1 MDLEND
7 KIKSAFQAPDAY
19 FNALEA
25 RILQQLNMSQ
35 PEVAEEGIS
44 APPVLLPI
52 DTPAKGIDTEG
63 VQKRARKQ
71 DPITSRSN
79 AVNKELQ
86 NIGTFEIPALT
97 FTTNEN
103 PEWVNLMAI
112 PELSNDK
119 NVADIQKITFEQ
131 ITEAPNKVE
140 EVGSKPAPIQ
150 AGLFEPAPILDP
162 SDIVP
167 ETTENP
173 IPVLS
178 VSDETIEEYFSNEE
192 TEIVVDSG
200 FPAKNEPVIVVHHV
214 PELTHPEAAV
224 VPVPTIEQNPDIEAA
239 YAAYLQ
245 EEMNDPVDAAKS
257 PIIPDPKP
265 NSILAEETPETEE
278 PPMAF
283 APIAGRQHESSTPGW
298 LGIAAS
304 FAAIVAAYFIWNAIQ
319 PPQVEQSNKVA
330 LQQTEQSQIV
340 KTSVSVGP
348 VESLPMSLLLLESI
362 IRDEL
367 PIKTEKAR
375 VFSIVDAQKL
385 PEEKLKAMGE
395 LEDSNLSIFDMEDEL
410 FEDLDLETL

>member
-7 KIKSAFQAPDAY
+7 KIESAFQAPDAY
-19 FNALEA
+19 FSALET
-25 RILQQLNMSQ
+25 RILQQLDLIQS
-35 PEVAEEGIS
+35 EVVEEKITN
-44 APPVLLPI
+44 PPVLQPI
-52 DTPAKGIDTEG
+52 DPPAKGIDTEG

-103 PEWVNLMAI
+103 PEWVNLTAI
-112 PELSNDK
+112 SELPNDI

-131 ITEAPNKVE
+131 PTVAPVKAE
-140 EVGSKPAPIQ
+140 EVVSEPSPIQ
-150 AGLFEPAPILDP
+150 VGLFQPAPILEP
-162 SDIVP
+162 SDTVP
-167 ETTENP
+167 KSNDNANH
-173 IPVLS
+173 VLS
-178 VSDETIEEYFSNEE
+178 VSDEVITEDFSNNA
-192 TEIVVDSG
+192 TKIDVDG
-200 FPAKNEPVIVVHHV
+200 GLAVKNEPSILVHRV
-214 PELTHPEAAV
+214 PELTPLEA
-224 VPVPTIEQNPDIEAA
+224 PVAEDLKIEQNADIEAA
-239 YAAYLQ
+239 YAAYL
-245 EEMNDPVDAAKS
+245 EAEMNEPSDTVKS
-257 PIIPDPKP
+257 SVIPEHQPQGV
-265 NSILAEETPETEE
+265 LEEEKTED

-319 PPQVEQSNKVA
+319 PPQKEQTAEVT

-340 KTSVSVGP
+340 KPSVSQLP
-348 VESLPMSLLLLESI
+348 VASLPVSTLLLESI

-367 PIKTEKAR
+367 PANTEKAR
-375 VFSIVDAQKL
+375 VFSLVDAQKL
-385 PEEKLKAMGE
+385 PEEKRQAMGE
-395 LEDSNLSIFDMEDEL
+395 LEDSNLSVFDMEDEL